1 MKLCYLYIMMCVFG
15 LLALAGCR
23 KDAMLPDEQGNA
35 QGKTLLVLDF
45 TIEGH
50 SAASRAVGDDS
61 PEHPAADWED
71 NIAFFHVFIKHAD
84 GTWEDPIIFSAVNDA
99 LRYEIELEQ
108 ADLTGETIYLGANL
122 TTSQAVSFME
132 QQQAKDRNEDMP
144 PYTFTG
150 NSFSLVTDFS
160 PYSTFDERT
169 ERNHIAM
176 FCMEGATPKLT
187 DAESNAY
194 TVNFSLKRMVAKVLV
209 TCKIDENKTGGADG
223 EQYVPITSDVNSE
236 FKGWIRQTDVKYI
249 VNGLN
254 RKAYI
259 MQQIDETAADAYAN
273 VIDPNNEL
281 SPSVPANNF
290 FFHQVEGE
298 QDNSFFCPSLPF
310 DAVRLSETN
319 TDYVGNNPYTEGIY
333 CPENTFAAS
342 DITLEGEQAQ
352 VTHVNVA
359 ARFTPKK
366 LYIEEGLQ
374 AYIAAD
380 QTVPTDVRDEISKLT
395 ESNGMVE
402 CLTEAAAAQLLASSL
417 KRAEDRNGF
426 PTKTYFYQSEEKT
439 FYTYGAMCEVLGHK
453 ASASDIETNPG
464 VFGVFVPYLDGWGYY
479 YTYVDNRLDDYG
491 KPAETDAYQYGQVER
506 NRYYILNVTGFTQ
519 PGSSITNPNYILVHT
534 YSFPWKD
541 GGSGSIELKPED
553 EEVRE

>member
-1 MKLCYLYIMMCVFG
+1 M
-15 LLALAGCR
+15 
-23 KDAMLPDEQGNA
+23 
-35 QGKTLLVLDF
+35 
-45 TIEGH
+45 
-50 SAASRAVGDDS
+50 
-61 PEHPAADWED
+61 PA
-71 NIAFFHVFIKHAD
+71 
-84 GTWEDPIIFSAVNDA
+84 
-99 LRYEIELEQ
+99 
-108 ADLTGETIYLGANL
+108 
-122 TTSQAVSFME
+122 
-132 QQQAKDRNEDMP
+132 
-144 PYTFTG
+144 YTFTK
-150 NSFSLVTDFS
+150 NTFDLVTDFS
-160 PYSTFDERT
+160 PYSTYEERVD
-169 ERNHIAM
+169 RNHIAM
-176 FCMEGATPKLT
+176 FCTAGATPKLT
-187 DAESNAY
+187 DAEANAY
-194 TVNFSLKRMVAKVLV
+194 EVSFNLKRMVAKVLV
-209 TCKIDENKTGGADG
+209 TCATDDNGYVMVKDDNGTGF
-223 EQYVPITSDVNSE
+223 E
-236 FKGWIRQTDVKYI
+236 GWIRQTDVKYML
-249 VNGLN
+249 NGLN
-254 RKAYI
+254 RQAYI
-259 MQQIDETAADAYAN
+259 MQQVDNAVTEAYAN
-273 VIDPNNEL
+273 VIDPNNNL
-281 SPSVPANNF
+281 QQSAAGGNF
-290 FFHQVEGE
+290 FFQQLEGE
-298 QDNSFFCPSLPF
+298 VENGFFRTSSVF
-310 DAVRLSETN
+310 DADRLSITN
-319 TDYVGNNPYTEGIY
+319 VDYTGNQPYTEGIY
-333 CPENTFAAS
+333 CPENTFAVS

>member
-1 MKLCYLYIMMCVFG
+1 M
-15 LLALAGCR
+15 
-23 KDAMLPDEQGNA
+23 NA
-35 QGKTLLVLDF
+35 IRSMGLVLISIPSSSIALWKKRTTLSYTPVD
-45 TIEGH
+45 GY
-50 SAASRAVGDDS
+50 VMVKDD
-61 PEHPAADWED
+61 
-71 NIAFFHVFIKHAD
+71 N
-84 GTWEDPIIFSAVNDA
+84 GTGFE
-99 LRYEIELEQ
+99 
-108 ADLTGETIYLGANL
+108 
-122 TTSQAVSFME
+122 
-132 QQQAKDRNEDMP
+132 
-144 PYTFTG
+144 
-150 NSFSLVTDFS
+150 
-160 PYSTFDERT
+160 
-169 ERNHIAM
+169 
-176 FCMEGATPKLT
+176 
-187 DAESNAY
+187 
-194 TVNFSLKRMVAKVLV
+194 
-209 TCKIDENKTGGADG
+209 
-223 EQYVPITSDVNSE
+223 
-236 FKGWIRQTDVKYI
+236 GWIRQTDVKYML
-249 VNGLN
+249 NGLN
-254 RKAYI
+254 RQAYI
-259 MQQIDETAADAYAN
+259 MQQVDNAVTEAYAN
-273 VIDPNNEL
+273 VIDPNNNL
-281 SPSVPANNF
+281 QQSAAGGNF
-290 FFHQVEGE
+290 FFQQLEGE
-298 QDNSFFCPSLPF
+298 VENGFFRTSSVF
-310 DAVRLSETN
+310 DADRLSITN
-319 TDYVGNNPYTEGIY
+319 VDYTGNQPYTEGIY
-333 CPENTFAAS
+333 CPENTFAVS
-342 DITLEGEQAQ
+342 NITLEGEQAQ

-366 LYIEEGLQ
+366 LYIEEGLT

-380 QTVPTDVRDEISKLT
+380 QTIPADVRDEISNLT

-417 KRAEDRNGF
+417 KMAEDRNGF

>member
-160 PYSTFDERT
+160 PYSTSDERT

-359 ARFTPKK
+359 ARFTPSN
-366 LYIEEGLQ
+366 LYIEEELLD
-374 AYIAAD
+374 Y
-380 QTVPTDVRDEISKLT
+380 VRENYPGELPDDLT
-395 ESNGMVE
+395 SGSGGKVE
-402 CLTEAAAAQLLASSL
+402 CPTEAVASRLFSASLTMAAN
-417 KRAEDRNGF
+417 RNGF
-426 PTKTYFYQSEEKT
+426 PERTYFYHYTKKA
-439 FYTYGAMCEVLGHK
+439 FYTYGAMVAMLGYQVTM
-453 ASASDIETNPG
+453 DDLTTNPG
-464 VFGVFVPYLDGWGYY
+464 AFGEFVPYLGGWGYY
-479 YTYVDNRLDDYG
+479 YTYVDNRLDNYG
-491 KPAETDAYQYGQVER
+491 KPVETDAYRYGQVER
-506 NRYYILNVTGFTQ
+506 NRYYILNITGFTH
-519 PGSSITNPNYILVHT
+519 PGSSITNPEYILVHT

-541 GGSGSIELKPED
+541 GGSGSTELNPED
-553 EEVRE
+553 EMRE